1 MAKKDKGE
9 SVSLP
14 STVLKKIT
22 ETASSVACEAYR
34 REAEKVRQE
43 NRDKRL
49 YNTRLL
55 MEKYRGLVKYSD
67 DAVYDASHLDGDED
81 MQLHELIELMSEGR
95 DSFTLSV
102 DSIRERVGR
111 TRIILRHMN
120 KMLEFY
126 QYRCQSSGK
135 LEIQRK
141 WDTINYL
148 YLTDE
153 EKTVAELAKMFYVDE
168 RTVYRYNK
176 AALQDLS
183 ALFFGCIE

>member
-1 MAKKDKGE
+1 MAKKNTGDP
-9 SVSLP
+9 VSLS
-14 STVLKKIT
+14 STMLKIIT
-22 ETASSVACEAYR
+22 ETASAVACEAYR
-34 REAEKVRQE
+34 KEAEKVRQE

-55 MEKYRGLVKYSD
+55 MEKYRGLVKYSN
-67 DAVYDASHLDGDED
+67 DAVYDASHLDSDED
-81 MQLHELIELMSEGR
+81 MQLHELIALMSEGR
-95 DSFTLSV
+95 GSYTLSV

-135 LEIQRK
+135 LEMQRK

-148 YLTDE
+148 YLADE
-153 EKTVAELAKMFYVDE
+153 EKTVEEMAKMFYVDE

-176 AALQDLS
+176 AALEDLS